1 MSVSA
6 FSLPLPSDL
15 PPRIREIEEQL
26 TGPGGPF
33 EVGEETVFGEPMV
46 VMKHRARSLRELL
59 QGSLHHAD
67 AELMAFTADGETW
80 RRFSFAEHGRLVA
93 STAVALR
100 ERYGVGPGDRVAILA
115 ANCPEWIVTF
125 WAATALGAVAVGL
138 NGWWTAPEIRY
149 GVDDSEPK
157 VLVAD
162 ARRLARLEGADPGV
176 PVVEIES
183 DFDALWHHDEA
194 AALPDTPIGE
204 DDPAV
209 ILYTSGTTGRPKGAI
224 NTHRNVVAFVTTNF
238 LSGARTMMMAPPPPK
253 DSPPQSSPPNCA
265 MVTSPLFHVSALH
278 AAAVMLLAAG
288 VRSVWLT
295 GRFDPEVALRV
306 IEREGVTSWGF
317 TGTVLHRLVHH
328 PNVGD
333 YDLSTLRT
341 VGGGGSPIAPA
352 LLRKTQEVIPHL
364 RESLSIGYG
373 STETAALLTSNVG
386 PELAQHPDSVGR
398 PNATVGIDIR
408 DPDGNSLPL
417 GEEGEVC
424 ARGPMIMPGYWRRPD
439 DTAAAFW
446 PHGWLRMGD
455 IGRLVDGRLYLAS
468 RKRDLIF
475 RGGENVYPT
484 EIEHRL
490 EEHPDVLEA
499 AVIGVDHAELGQ
511 EVKAYVVLADSVRGD
526 GAAPSERELAAWV
539 GETLAY
545 YKVPAYW
552 ELRSE
557 PLPRNAT
564 GKIVKAALD
573 DASDLGFV
581 EE

>member
-1 MSVSA
+1 MSLSA

-33 EVGEETVFGEPMV
+33 EVVEETVFGESMV
-46 VMKHRARSLRELL
+46 VMKNRPHSLRDLL
-59 QGSLHHAD
+59 QGSLAHGD
-67 AELMAFTADGETW
+67 REYMAFTADGTSW

-93 STAVALR
+93 STAAALR
-100 ERYGVGPGDRVAILA
+100 DRYGVGPGDRVAILA

-149 GVDDSEPK
+149 GVEDSDPK

-183 DFDALWHHDEA
+183 DFDALWHHDDD
-194 AALPDTPIGE
+194 AALPDTPISE
-204 DDPAV
+204 DDAAI

-238 LSGARTMMMAPPPPK
+238 LSGARTMMFSPPPP
-253 DSPPQSSPPNCA
+253 DLPPNCS

-278 AAAVMLLAAG
+278 AAAVMLLAGG

-295 GRFDPEVALRV
+295 GRFDPDVALRV
-306 IEREGVTSWGF
+306 IESEGVTSWGF

-328 PNVGD
+328 PKIGD

-341 VGGGGSPIAPA
+341 VGGGGSPIAPS
-352 LLRKTQEVIPHL
+352 LLQKTQEVIPHL
-364 RESLSIGYG
+364 RESLSVGYG

-386 PELAQHPDSVGR
+386 PELAAHPESVGR

-408 DPDGNSLPL
+408 DPEGNSLPL

-455 IGRLVDGRLYLAS
+455 IGRIVDGRLYLAS

-475 RGGENVYPT
+475 RGGENVYPV

-490 EEHPDVLEA
+490 EEHPGVLEA
-499 AVIGVDHAELGQ
+499 AVVGVDHAELGQ
-511 EVKAYVVLADSVRGD
+511 EVKAYVVPKRGVTLRED
-526 GAAPSERELAAWV
+526 ELAAWCAEV
-539 GETLAY
+539 LAY
-545 YKVPAYW
+545 YKVPAHW
-552 ELRSE
+552 EVRSE

-573 DASDLGFV
+573 DASNLGFV

>member
-1 MSVSA
+1 MSPSA

-33 EVGEETVFGEPMV
+33 EVVEETVHGESMV
-46 VMKHRARSLRELL
+46 VMKNRPHSLRELL
-59 QGSLHHAD
+59 QSSLNHGD
-67 AELMAFTADGETW
+67 RELMGFTADGASW

-93 STAVALR
+93 STAAALR
-100 ERYGVGPGDRVAILA
+100 DRYGVGPGDRVAILA

-125 WAATALGAVAVGL
+125 WATTALGAVAVGL

-149 GVDDSEPK
+149 GVEDSDPK

-176 PVVEIES
+176 PVVEIETGFES
-183 DFDALWHHDEA
+183 LWRHDEN
-194 AALPDTPIGE
+194 AALPDDPIGE
-204 DDPAV
+204 DDAAI

-238 LSGARTMMMAPPPPK
+238 LSGARTMMFSPPPT
-253 DSPPQSSPPNCA
+253 DLPPNCA

-278 AAAVMLLAAG
+278 AAAVMLLAGG

-306 IEREGVTSWGF
+306 IESEGVTSWGF

-328 PNVGD
+328 PKVHD
-333 YDLSTLRT
+333 FDLSTLRT

-386 PELAQHPDSVGR
+386 PELAAHPDSVGR

-408 DPDGNSLPL
+408 DPDGNSVPL

-455 IGRLVDGRLYLAS
+455 IGRIVDGRLYLAS

-475 RGGENVYPT
+475 RGGENVYPV

-490 EEHPDVLEA
+490 EEHPGVLEA
-499 AVIGVDHAELGQ
+499 AVVGVDHAELGQ
-511 EVKAYVVLADSVRGD
+511 EVKAYVVPMSGVTLDEA
-526 GAAPSERELAAWV
+526 ELASWCAA
-539 GETLAY
+539 TLAY
-545 YKVPAYW
+545 YKVPAHW
-552 ELRSE
+552 VLRSE

-573 DASDLGFV
+573 DATDLGFV

>member
-1 MSVSA
+1 
-6 FSLPLPSDL
+6 
-15 PPRIREIEEQL
+15 
-26 TGPGGPF
+26 
-33 EVGEETVFGEPMV
+33 
-46 VMKHRARSLRELL
+46 
-59 QGSLHHAD
+59 
-67 AELMAFTADGETW
+67 
-80 RRFSFAEHGRLVA
+80 
-93 STAVALR
+93 
-100 ERYGVGPGDRVAILA
+100 
-115 ANCPEWIVTF
+115 
-125 WAATALGAVAVGL
+125 
-138 NGWWTAPEIRY
+138 
-149 GVDDSEPK
+149 
-157 VLVAD
+157 
-162 ARRLARLEGADPGV
+162 
-176 PVVEIES
+176 
-183 DFDALWHHDEA
+183 
-194 AALPDTPIGE
+194 LPDNPIGE
-204 DDPAV
+204 DDAAI

-238 LSGARTMMMAPPPPK
+238 LSGARTMMFSPPPP
-253 DSPPQSSPPNCA
+253 DLPPNCA

-278 AAAVMLLAAG
+278 AAAVMLLAGG

-306 IEREGVTSWGF
+306 IEAEGVTSWGF

-328 PNVGD
+328 PKVHD

-352 LLRKTQEVIPHL
+352 LLRTTQEVIPHL

-386 PELAQHPDSVGR
+386 PELAAHPDSVGR

-408 DPDGNSLPL
+408 DPDGNSLPI
-417 GEEGEVC
+417 GDEGEVC

-446 PHGWLRMGD
+446 PHAWLRMGD
-455 IGRLVDGRLYLAS
+455 IGRIVDGRLYLAS

-475 RGGENVYPT
+475 RGGENVYPV

-490 EEHPDVLEA
+490 EEHPGVLEA
-499 AVIGVDHAELGQ
+499 AVVGVDHAELGQ
-511 EVKAYVVLADSVRGD
+511 EVKAYVVPMSGVTLRAD
-526 GAAPSERELAAWV
+526 ELAAWCA
-539 GETLAY
+539 ETLAY
-545 YKVPAYW
+545 YKVPVHW
-552 ELRSE
+552 ELRTA

-573 DASDLGFV
+573 DATDLGFV

>member
-1 MSVSA
+1 MRHEQGTMTPSA

-33 EVGEETVFGEPMV
+33 EVVEELVFGEPMV
-46 VMKHRARSLRELL
+46 VMKNRPRSLRELL
-59 QGSLHHAD
+59 EGSLNHGD
-67 AELMAFTADGETW
+67 RELMAFTGDGTRW

-93 STAVALR
+93 STAAALR
-100 ERYGVGPGDRVAILA
+100 DRYGVGPGDRVAILA

-125 WAATALGAVAVGL
+125 WATTALGAVAVGL

-149 GVDDSEPK
+149 GVEDSDPK

-183 DFDALWHHDEA
+183 GFDALWHHDHD
-194 AALPDTPIGE
+194 AALPETPIGE
-204 DDPAV
+204 DDAAI

-238 LSGARTMMMAPPPPK
+238 LSGARTMMFSPPPP
-253 DSPPQSSPPNCA
+253 DLPPNCA

-278 AAAVMLLAAG
+278 AAAVMLLAGG

-306 IEREGVTSWGF
+306 IESEGVTSWGF

-328 PNVGD
+328 PKVHD
-333 YDLSTLRT
+333 HDLSTLRT

-386 PELAQHPDSVGR
+386 PELAAHPDSVGR

-408 DPDGNSLPL
+408 DPEGNSVP
-417 GEEGEVC
+417 GGDEGEVC

-455 IGRLVDGRLYLAS
+455 IGRIVDGRLYLAS

-490 EEHPDVLEA
+490 EDHPGVLEA
-499 AVIGVDHAELGQ
+499 AVIGIDHAELGQ
-511 EVKAYVVLADSVRGD
+511 EVKAYVVPKD
-526 GAAPSERELAAWV
+526 GVTLPEKELAAWCA
-539 GETLAY
+539 ETLAY
-545 YKVPAYW
+545 YKVPAHW
-552 ELRSE
+552 VVRSE

-573 DASDLGFV
+573 DATDLGFV